1 MIAAWE
7 IAVLAAC
14 FIGAAFYAGMETGVV
29 SVNRLRLHHLVR
41 RNRKGARIIQK
52 FLDEPDSLLGTTLV
66 GTNICHVAVSVTA
79 ASIATSLLGTRGL
92 WVASPLVTVALLIGG
107 EYLPKAWFRSY
118 PAYRV
123 IPFARILLVS
133 RYVFYPIGMAVTTLA
148 RYAVPAPDPDQKKK
162 EPLITREEIM
172 HLTRESEQ
180 AGSFSADE
188 RRMIHGVLE
197 LTRKPCGSIM
207 VPRDR
212 MITVQADSSTD
223 DLIQLVRDK
232 GFSRLPV
239 LDAAGNQFIGVT
251 HIRDVLTDPGRSRK
265 TARDYVRPPQIV
277 PASLSAEQV
286 LPRMQQSRQP
296 MALVADDRDE
306 IVGLVT
312 IEDILEEI
320 VGTL

>member
-1 MIAAWE
+1 MIATWE
-7 IAVLAAC
+7 IAVLILC

-41 RNRKGARIIQK
+41 RNIKGARIIQE
-52 FLDEPDSLLGTTLV
+52 FLDEPDHLLGTTLV

-79 ASIATSLLGTRGL
+79 ASIATALLGTRGL
-92 WVASPLVTVALLIGG
+92 WVASPIVTLALLIGG

-123 IPFARILLVS
+123 IPFARLLLIS
-133 RYVFYPIGMAVTTLA
+133 RYVFYPVGMAVTTLA
-148 RYAVPAPDPDQKKK
+148 RYVVPAPDPDKKK
-162 EPLITREEIM
+162 QEPFITREEIM

-197 LTRKPCGSIM
+197 LTRKPCGKIM
-207 VPRDR
+207 IPRDR
-212 MITVQADSSTD
+212 MTAVRADAPTD
-223 DLIQLVRDK
+223 EVIELARSK

-239 LDAAGNQFIGVT
+239 FNESENRYIGVV
-251 HIRDVLTDPGRSRK
+251 HIRDVLTDSQQSKK
-265 TARDYVRPPQIV
+265 TASDHVRPPQIV
-277 PASLSAEQV
+277 PASMPADQL
-286 LPRMQQSRQP
+286 LPRMQKTRQP

-306 IVGLVT
+306 IIGLVT
-312 IEDILEEI
+312 IEDVLEEI
-320 VGTL
+320 VGKL